1 MKMNTDKSARTPG
14 PWTVEF
20 GEAMYVR
27 APDGSHIA
35 IMGQLTAHARRD
47 ANESAANAHLIAAA
61 PELYEA
67 LRRISLAEADG
78 LDCARDS
85 MVLERA
91 INIARA
97 TIAKAKGENE
107 DAVHRGEE

>member
-47 ANESAANAHLIAAA
+47 ANESAANARLIAAA
-61 PELYEA
+61 PALVEA
-67 LRRISLAEADG
+67 LEAVKARTDKIYTMGHEEARRAAV
-78 LDCARDS
+78 DCY
-85 MVLERA
+85 E
-91 INIARA
+91 IARA
-97 TIAKAKGENE
+97 ALSLAG
-107 DAVHRGEE
+107 VSRG

>member
-1 MKMNTDKSARTPG
+1 MSKHTPG
-14 PWTVEF
+14 PWRSDLDKGEWYVVDAEHTIVAELPGAY
-20 GEAMYVR
+20 GEAQR
-27 APDGSHIA
+27 
-35 IMGQLTAHARRD
+35 
-47 ANESAANAHLIAAA
+47 ANAHLIAAA